1 MERQILINN
10 LRIRCDSCGDIN
22 SCTKYNNSYVCI
34 SCLRMDNRGIPRD
47 NQGKII
53 SSTQNQVL
61 ITKNDFIR
69 KKYRKKK

>member
-1 MERQILINN
+1 
-10 LRIRCDSCGDIN
+10 
-22 SCTKYNNSYVCI
+22 
-34 SCLRMDNRGIPRD
+34 MDNRGIPRD